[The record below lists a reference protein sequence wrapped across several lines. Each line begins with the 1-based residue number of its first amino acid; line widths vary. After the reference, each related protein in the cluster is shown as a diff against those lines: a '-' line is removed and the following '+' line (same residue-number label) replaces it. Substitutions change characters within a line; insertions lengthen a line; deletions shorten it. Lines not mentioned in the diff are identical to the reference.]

1 MAFDRVLGQDR
12 IKGVM
17 GRALKGGR
25 LAHAYLFTGPDGVGK
40 EAMAL
45 EICMVLHCRSEGGD
59 EPKPCGQC
67 PGCQKMR
74 GLVHPDLRLLFPI
87 PSHWASKP
95 PESGNGGDPLGE
107 EIAKKAHDY
116 YHAIRILG
124 GNNILI
130 EQIRPLN
137 RFLAFRP
144 VESDWKFIIIF
155 QADRLTP
162 EAANALLHI
171 LEEPPPQ
178 SLFLLVSSQTG
189 SILPTIRSRCQGLR
203 FSNIGEEEILRGLKE
218 RGIPEEGLG
227 RLIAKLA
234 GGSFGVALRLATED
248 VDRKREGALGLVLGF
263 TGGSPS
269 QVSGL
274 IEEWQGKDRYQ
285 LTEGLRLVSLWLRD
299 AQILRELKSG
309 DGESCPH
316 LVNLDRADRVGE
328 VLDRFPRGDFSGAVV
343 QVEKAV
349 DLMDKNVYLKL
360 ILMNLAINLRT
371 LLGGK

>member
-1 MAFDRVLGQDR
+1 
-12 IKGVM
+12 M
-17 GRALKGGR
+17 GKTLKGGR
-25 LAHAYLFTGPDGVGK
+25 LAHAYLLTGPDGVGK

-45 EICMVLHCRSEGGD
+45 EICRVLHCRAQGSKKGQGLE
-59 EPKPCGQC
+59 PCGRC
-67 PGCQKMR
+67 PGCQKMK
-74 GLVHPDLRLLFPI
+74 GLVHPDLKLLFPI
-87 PSHWASKP
+87 PSRWANKP
-95 PESGNGGDPLGE
+95 PESANGGDLLGE
-107 EIAKKAHDY
+107 EIAKKADDY
-116 YHAIRILG
+116 YHTIRIPG

-137 RFLAFRP
+137 RYLAFRP
-144 VESDWKFIIIF
+144 VESDWKVIIIF

-171 LEEPPPQ
+171 LEEPPSQ
-178 SLFLLVSSQTG
+178 SLFLLVSGQPG
-189 SILPTIRSRCQGLR
+189 SILPTIRSRCQGVR
-203 FSNIGEEEILRGLKE
+203 FANVGEEEILRGLKE
-218 RGIPEEGLG
+218 KGIPEERLS

-234 GGSFGVALRLATED
+234 GGSFGVALRLAAED
-248 VDRKREGALGLVLGF
+248 VDRNREGALGLVLGF

-269 QVSGL
+269 QVSDL

-299 AQILRELKSG
+299 AQILRELTAR

-316 LVNLDRADRVGE
+316 LVNQDRADRVVE
-328 VLDRFPRGDFSGAVV
+328 VLDRFPRGDFLGAVA

-349 DLMDKNVYLKL
+349 DLIDKNVYLKS
-360 ILMNLAINLRT
+360 ILMNLAINLRA